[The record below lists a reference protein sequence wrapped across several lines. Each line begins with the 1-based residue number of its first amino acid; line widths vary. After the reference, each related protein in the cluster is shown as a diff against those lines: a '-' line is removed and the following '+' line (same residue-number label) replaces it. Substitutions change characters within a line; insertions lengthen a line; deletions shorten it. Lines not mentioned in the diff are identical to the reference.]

1 MNGSERVAPLRFALS
16 ELVRR
21 SVASLYSH
29 LVTRPTGRALRI
41 GIESQIAELGAI
53 CVSILD
59 FTQVVVLDYSCAD
72 ETVAK
77 LLMRYQQPDRPAE
90 AYFIARGVADR
101 HRDALEAV
109 LERHGLALAADV
121 CDVGPVLLGTA
132 SPAER
137 EAWAVLETLVHADAA
152 GVAGALGA
160 SPREAGVVLDRL
172 VERRLAVKQESSGVY
187 YALSGLVAPAP

>member
-1 MNGSERVAPLRFALS
+1 MNGPNRVVPLRFDLS
-16 ELVRR
+16 DLVRR

-29 LVTRPTGRALRI
+29 LVTRPTGQALRI

-90 AYFIARGVADR
+90 AYFIARGVAER
-101 HRDALEAV
+101 HRDALETV
-109 LERHGLALAADV
+109 LERHGLALAAEV
-121 CDVGPVLLGTA
+121 HDVGPVLLGAA
-132 SPAER
+132 SARER
-137 EAWAVLETLVHADAA
+137 EVWAALETLVHAEARD
-152 GVAGALGA
+152 VAGALGA
-160 SPREAGVVLDRL
+160 SSSEAVDVLDRL
-172 VERRLAVKQESSGVY
+172 VERRLAVKQEYSGVY
-187 YALSGLVAPAP
+187 SALTGLVGSL

>member
-1 MNGSERVAPLRFALS
+1 MIGPNRVVPLRFDLS
-16 ELVRR
+16 DLVRR

-29 LVTRPTGRALRI
+29 LVTRPTGQALRI

-59 FTQVVVLDYSCAD
+59 FTQVIVLDYSCAD

-101 HRDALEAV
+101 HRHALEAV
-109 LERHGLALAADV
+109 LERHGLALAAEV
-121 CDVGPVLLGTA
+121 CDVGPVLLGVA
-132 SPAER
+132 SPLER
-137 EAWAVLETLVHADAA
+137 KAWAALETLVHAEAEE
-152 GVAGALGA
+152 VAGALGA
-160 SPREAGVVLDRL
+160 SSREAGHVLDRL
-172 VERRLAVKQESSGVY
+172 VERRLAVKQEYSGVY
-187 YALSGLVAPAP
+187 SALAGLVGSS